1 MVDEG
6 IVTSDQLTHALAEQ
20 DRTGRPLGE
29 ILVELGF
36 ASAGAVANALAEQ
49 HGGLL
54 KTEYG
59 VSAGMRAVTDAGLAN
74 VPVRPVLPPQEE
86 RLAPKADEP
95 AVPLRVIVTDPPE
108 VDGPPVAPAPTVAAP
123 EPAAPPADPQEARI
137 ADLTA
142 RLDEAVSQLR
152 VSQQARDAFSKRATE
167 LEAQLASGAAPLA
180 DPAAAARVQQ
190 LEAHIQQLDA
200 HIQAAAADR
209 ENIVEHYTQ
218 LQAQLAAVQEA
229 TSEPDPAQATRIQEL
244 EAQLQAAA
252 VDRQQLV
259 ESLSELQSRL
269 GDASHAREAERS
281 EASAGAAARVAVLE
295 GQLKEAALDGGV
307 LQRRVAELQGALLAS
322 EQTRVGE
329 IQTATG
335 EALARIE
342 ELELQLQQ
350 AALDASAAESESGDG
365 AQQARVAELEAQLQ
379 AVSDDR
385 DAILAGLGD
394 HDATMTALRDE
405 LADRDRQLAENVN
418 EIARMNREQRG
429 PVEQLAAAL
438 ARIAELESGDA
449 ADSGRLEELQAQLQ
463 AITDERD
470 TLLAGHNVDAPT
482 GSAEHEA
489 TIAGLRADL
498 ADRDR
503 QLAEKVALAENV
515 EHDAMAILREDLAD
529 RDRRLAENLTELARL
544 NRELAESAEHEATT
558 NSLREELADRDRQLA
573 QRHTLV
579 EHVEHAVMTG
589 LREDLSERD
598 RLLAERADEVARTSE
613 ELAERDR
620 KLAEIADEI
629 ARMNSAHEA
638 TMTRLREDLENRDRK
653 LAENLDQLAQLR
665 ERAEAVA
672 ATPAD
677 TDVDEEQEHV
687 LFVPTSS
694 GYSLLE
700 RSGPAPDPGAPV
712 EIGGDSENAGHFVV
726 RKHGRPMPGGPRCAY
741 LERA

>member
-74 VPVRPVLPPQEE
+74 VPVRPVLPPPEE
-86 RLAPKADEP
+86 RLAPKPEAQEEA

-108 VDGPPVAPAPTVAAP
+108 DDGPPVAPTPTVAAP
-123 EPAAPPADPQEARI
+123 EQPALVPNAEEARI

-167 LEAQLASGAAPLA
+167 LEAQLASGAEPQA
-180 DPAAAARVQQ
+180 DPAAAARIQQ

-218 LQAQLAAVQEA
+218 LQAQLAAVQAA
-229 TSEPDPAQATRIQEL
+229 TPEPDPAQQTRIQEL

-259 ESLSELQSRL
+259 ESLTELQSRL
-269 GDASHAREAERS
+269 GEASQAREEERS
-281 EASAGAAARVAVLE
+281 EASAGAAARVSVLE
-295 GQLKEAALDGGV
+295 GQLKEATLDAGA

-329 IQTATG
+329 IQTAMA
-335 EALARIE
+335 EAQARIE

-350 AALDASAAESESGDG
+350 AALNASAESESSYG
-365 AQQARVAELEAQLQ
+365 AEQARVAELEAQLQ
-379 AVSDDR
+379 AVSDER
-385 DAILAGLGD
+385 EAVLAGLAD
-394 HDATMTALRDE
+394 HDATTMALREE
-405 LADRDRQLAENVN
+405 LADRDRQLADNVN
-418 EIARMNREQRG
+418 EIARMNREHRG
-429 PVEQLAAAL
+429 PVEQLSAAL

-449 ADSGRLEELQAQLQ
+449 AESGQLAELQAQLQ
-463 AITDERD
+463 AVTDERD
-470 TLLAGHNVDAPT
+470 ALASRDADAPT
-482 GSAEHEA
+482 SSAEHET
-489 TIAGLRADL
+489 TIAALHKEL

-503 QLAEKVALAENV
+503 QLAQRAALVESV
-515 EHDAMAILREDLAD
+515 EHDAMVGLREELVE
-529 RDRRLAENLTELARL
+529 RDRRLAENVSELARL
-544 NRELAESAEHEATT
+544 NRELAESVEREAAMT
-558 NSLREELADRDRQLA
+558 NLREELADRDRRLTE
-573 QRHTLV
+573 RRKLV
-579 EHVEHAVMTG
+579 ENIEHAAMTE
-589 LREDLSERD
+589 LREDLTERD
-598 RLLAERADEVARTSE
+598 RLLAEQAEEVARTSD

-638 TMTRLREDLENRDRK
+638 TMTRLREDLANRDRL
-653 LAENLDQLAQLR
+653 LAESLDELAQLR
-665 ERAEAVA
+665 ERAEALA
-672 ATPAD
+672 AAGA
-677 TDVDEEQEHV
+677 DVDEEQEHV
-687 LFVPTSS
+687 LFIPTSS

-700 RSGPAPDPGAPV
+700 RSGAAPELGAPV
-712 EIGGDSENAGHFVV
+712 EIDGDSENAGQFVV
-726 RKHGRPMPGGPRCAY
+726 RKHGRPLPGGPRCAY